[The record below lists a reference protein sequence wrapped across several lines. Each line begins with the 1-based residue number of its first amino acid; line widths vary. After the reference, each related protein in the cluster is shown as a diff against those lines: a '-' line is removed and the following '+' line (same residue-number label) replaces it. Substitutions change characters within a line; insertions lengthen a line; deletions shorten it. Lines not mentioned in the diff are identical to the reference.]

1 MLFKDTII
9 KGCKVI
15 DLESFKD
22 SRGTFS
28 RVYCTKE
35 FEEEGLKTDFVQSN
49 LSSNFKSGTLRG
61 MHYQKVPYQEV
72 KLVKCLKGSIFDVV
86 VDLRKNSPSY
96 LKWFGAELSEKN
108 GTMMYV
114 PQGCAH
120 GYQSLEEN
128 TLIHYMVNSFYE
140 PSFEGGLY
148 YDDPLI
154 KIKWPLPISD
164 ISEKD
169 KSWKL
174 L

>member
-61 MHYQKVPYQEV
+61 MHFQKVPYQEV
-72 KLVKCLKGSIFDVV
+72 KLVKC
-86 VDLRKNSPSY
+86 
-96 LKWFGAELSEKN
+96 
-108 GTMMYV
+108 
-114 PQGCAH
+114 
-120 GYQSLEEN
+120 
-128 TLIHYMVNSFYE
+128 
-140 PSFEGGLY
+140 
-148 YDDPLI
+148 
-154 KIKWPLPISD
+154 
-164 ISEKD
+164 
-169 KSWKL
+169 
-174 L
+174 